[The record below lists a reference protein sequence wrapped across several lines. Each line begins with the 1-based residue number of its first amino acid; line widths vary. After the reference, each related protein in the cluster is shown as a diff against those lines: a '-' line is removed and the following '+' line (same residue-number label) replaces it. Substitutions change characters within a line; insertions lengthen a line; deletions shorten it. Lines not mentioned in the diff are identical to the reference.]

1 MKHILTGKMQ
11 DNFANERT
19 SLLFEWNH
27 EKVYK
32 KLSSAALAVAIG
44 KHPAHLL
51 IASV

>member
-1 MKHILTGKMQ
+1 MKHDSPKNSACNETHPTGKMQ

-32 KLSSAALAVAIG
+32 KLSLAALAA
-44 KHPAHLL
+44 
-51 IASV
+51 